1 MIIYA
6 IWTASNNPSDLFNIG
21 IQQLGKRVYCVPMAS
36 CVYVAFIVE
45 SQSARQRIAT
55 FSPNLVPL
63 PGARGLLD
71 AVHVTALSPHFPT
84 VQIGMPHNTVLA
96 TVYATVAN
104 ENFNPNNF

>member
-6 IWTASNNPSDLFNIG
+6 IWTASNKPSDLFDLG
-21 IQQLGKRVYCVPMAS
+21 IQQLGKRVYCIPMAS
-36 CVYVAFIVE
+36 CVYVAFIVD

-63 PGARGLLD
+63 PGAHGLLN
-71 AVHVTALSPHFPT
+71 AEHVVALSPHFPSAQ
-84 VQIGMPHNTVLA
+84 VGVPHSTILA
-96 TVYATVAN
+96 TVYETIAN